1 MCSAQWIN
9 MVVFQ
14 KCGTPN
20 DPKLVV
26 IINAKISGLG
36 SPYFRTPPLYV
47 IPMCSRS
54 EPIGCQVANPSVFAT
69 NLAIKIDGEIRNPRP
84 LLRKIT
90 SAGKKKTF
98 GWYHYVNITM
108 FAANIIVADKIKV
121 MFAGSSI
128 IAGKII
134 ISG

>member
-1 MCSAQWIN
+1 
-9 MVVFQ
+9 
-14 KCGTPN
+14 
-20 DPKLVV
+20 
-26 IINAKISGLG
+26 
-36 SPYFRTPPLYV
+36 
-47 IPMCSRS
+47 MCSRS
-54 EPIGCQVANPSVFAT
+54 APIRCQVANPSVFAT

-90 SAGKKKTF
+90 SAGKKTF

>member
-1 MCSAQWIN
+1 MIQNWLSSS
-9 MVVFQ
+9 MRKSVVW
-14 KCGTPN
+14 GPHI
-20 DPKLVV
+20 LEH
-26 IINAKISGLG
+26 
-36 SPYFRTPPLYV
+36 PPLCY
-47 IPMCSRS
+47 S
-54 EPIGCQVANPSVFAT
+54 EPIRCQVANPSVFAT

-121 MFAGSSI
+121 MFVGSSI